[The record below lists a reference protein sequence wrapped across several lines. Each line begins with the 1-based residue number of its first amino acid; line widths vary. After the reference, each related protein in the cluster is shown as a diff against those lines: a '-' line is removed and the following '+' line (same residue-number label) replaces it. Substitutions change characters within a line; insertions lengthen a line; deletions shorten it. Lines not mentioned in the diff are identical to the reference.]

1 MLFKP
6 FQSFF
11 FFFRGEE
18 VGGGG
23 GRVAHPRDTYNKLG
37 LLLIRQV
44 NSIVIIV

>member
-23 GRVAHPRDTYNKLG
+23 GRVAHPRDTNKKLG

>member
-1 MLFKP
+1 MCSLNLFRV
-6 FQSFF
+6 FF

-18 VGGGG
+18 VGGG